1 MSQIPET
8 RPSLLLRLR
17 DPQDSEARGEFLDI
31 YEPLIQ
37 RLAKR
42 RGFQDADARE
52 LSQDVFIA
60 VSGAIDRW
68 DPDRSR
74 GTFRGW
80 LFRIARNLMINFL
93 RREGRQPA
101 ATGDTDF
108 LKLLNEQPDPNAEE
122 TAFFDLE
129 YRRELFRWAAER
141 TRLAVTEASW
151 SAFRETCVEG
161 RAADDVAAELGMTRG
176 AVYVAKSRVMARLRK
191 LIQSVEKDGGEQ

>member
-17 DPQDSEARGEFLDI
+17 DPQDSEAWREFLDI
-31 YEPLIQ
+31 YEPLIR
-37 RLAKR
+37 RLAR
-42 RGFQDADARE
+42 RKGFQDADARE
-52 LSQDVFIA
+52 LAQDVFVA

-68 DPDRSR
+68 DPDRAR

-80 LFRIARNLMINFL
+80 LFRIARNLMINLL
-93 RREGRQPA
+93 RRQGRHPA
-101 ATGDTDF
+101 ATGDSDF
-108 LKLLNEQPDPNAEE
+108 LKLLHEQPDPNAEE

-141 TRLAVTEASW
+141 VQLEVSEATW
-151 SAFRETCVEG
+151 RTFQATCVEG
-161 RAADDVAAELGMTRG
+161 RSPDDVAEELGMSRG

-191 LIQSVEKDGGEQ
+191 QILTVESEGEA

>member
-17 DPQDSEARGEFLDI
+17 DPQDSEAWREFLDI
-31 YEPLIQ
+31 YEPLIR
-37 RLAKR
+37 RLAR
-42 RGFQDADARE
+42 RKGFQDADARE
-52 LSQDVFIA
+52 LAQDVFVA

-68 DPDRSR
+68 DPDRAR

-80 LFRIARNLMINFL
+80 LFRIARNLMINLL
-93 RREGRQPA
+93 RRQGRHPA
-101 ATGDTDF
+101 ATGDSDF
-108 LKLLNEQPDPNAEE
+108 LKLLHEQPDPNAEE

-141 TRLAVTEASW
+141 VQLEVSEATW
-151 SAFRETCVEG
+151 RAFHATCVEG
-161 RAADDVAAELGMTRG
+161 RSPDDVAEDLGMSRG

-191 LIQSVEKDGGEQ
+191 QIQIVESEEEA

>member
-17 DPQDSEARGEFLDI
+17 DPQDSEAWGEFLDI

-37 RLAKR
+37 RLARR

-52 LSQDVFIA
+52 LAQDVFLS

-68 DPDRSR
+68 DPDPSNGR
-74 GTFRGW
+74 FRGW

-93 RREGRQPA
+93 RRQGRNPS

-108 LKLLNEQPDPNAEE
+108 LRLLNEQPDPHAEE

-129 YRRELFRWAAER
+129 YRRELFRWAAGRARQE
-141 TRLAVTEASW
+141 VSEATW
-151 SAFRETCVEG
+151 TAFRETCVEG
-161 RAADDVAAELGMTRG
+161 RSAEAVAQELHMSRG

-191 LIQSVEKDGGEQ
+191 LVQSIASEDEG

>member
-17 DPQDSEARGEFLDI
+17 DPQDSDAWREFLDI

-37 RLAKR
+37 RLAR
-42 RGFQDADARE
+42 RKGFQDADARE
-52 LSQDVFIA
+52 LAQDVFVA

-68 DPDRSR
+68 NPDRSR

-80 LFRIARNLMINFL
+80 LFRIARNLMINLL
-93 RREGRQPA
+93 RRQGRHPT
-101 ATGDTDF
+101 ATGDSDF
-108 LKLLNEQPDPNAEE
+108 LKLLHEQPDPNAEE

-141 TRLAVTEASW
+141 TRQEVNEATW
-151 SAFRETCVEG
+151 KAFRETCVEG
-161 RAADDVAAELGMTRG
+161 RSADHVAEELGMSRG

-191 LIQSVEKDGGEQ
+191 QIQTVESEGEA

>member
-17 DPQDSEARGEFLDI
+17 DPQDSEAWGEFLDI

-37 RLAKR
+37 RLARR

-52 LSQDVFIA
+52 LAQDVFVA
-60 VSGAIDRW
+60 MAGAIDRW
-68 DPDRSR
+68 DPDRSL

-93 RREGRQPA
+93 RREGRHPSG
-101 ATGDTDF
+101 TGDTNF

-129 YRRELFRWAAER
+129 YRRELFRWAAAR
-141 TRLAVTEASW
+141 TQEEVTDATW
-151 SAFRETCVEG
+151 AAFHETCVEG
-161 RAADDVAAELGMTRG
+161 RSPDAVAEELGMSRG

-191 LIQSVEKDGGEQ
+191 RIQSLESGEAK